1 MVLNEEERLESEVS
15 VDGVQLQH
23 VSEFKYLGSVLDGSG
38 TNEAEC
44 RKKVVSRRMII
55 GAIRVLVKAKVLHE
69 SLLVPVLVYGS
80 GTMIGKEKERSRIR
94 AV

>member
-1 MVLNEEERLESEVS
+1 
-15 VDGVQLQH
+15 
-23 VSEFKYLGSVLDGSG
+23 
-38 TNEAEC
+38 
-44 RKKVVSRRMII
+44 MII
-55 GAIRVLVKAKVLHE
+55 GAIRVLVKAMVLHE